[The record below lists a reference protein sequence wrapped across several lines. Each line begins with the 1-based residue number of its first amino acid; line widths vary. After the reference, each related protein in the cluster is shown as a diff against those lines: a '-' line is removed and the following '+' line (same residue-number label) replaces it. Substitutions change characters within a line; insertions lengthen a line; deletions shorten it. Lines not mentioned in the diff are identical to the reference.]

1 MQQVIDFINSLPEF
15 MWDNIFAAINTLI
28 CGLLVAF
35 FTSTFLKKKEERT
48 RIAGVIVEKRINSE
62 QEVLH
67 FLEQGLFKEEI
78 NVENS
83 SKYDVVI
90 SDILEAYGLPD
101 PHDGHIQYARIFKSQ
116 SAFEKFFHEFEDQI
130 ATHKLWLDTKV
141 RTHLVFMQFYFAA
154 LNSIPLMVKRIP
166 LPKGQELSD
175 EEFQEVCNRVLLILG
190 ASCDGEI
197 NEFMSEL
204 DEKIVDSVYK
214 LELSRPKKSM
224 MRRNMYNVDIK
235 KCIKRFH
242 NKTILGLAQENVFC
256 LIIDTV
262 YAQKGIDESKMS
274 DEEFDEFY
282 KSADPKGYTEYKEKF
297 QVFKD
302 ALERIAEENG
312 AKIVSKKDLNK
323 YAGQYGISLREV
335 LEGKEPEKIEDNK

>member
-1 MQQVIDFINSLPEF
+1 MQKVIDFINLIPEF
-15 MWDNIFAAINTLI
+15 MWDNIFTVINTLI

-67 FLEQGLFKEEI
+67 FLEQELFKEEI

-116 SAFEKFFHEFEDQI
+116 TAFERFFHDFEDQVT
-130 ATHKLWLDTKV
+130 THKLWLDTKV
-141 RTHLVFMQFYFAA
+141 RTHLVFMQFYFAVF
-154 LNSIPLMVKRIP
+154 NSIPLMVKRIP

-175 EEFQEVCNRVLLILG
+175 DEFREVCNRVLLILG
-190 ASCDGEI
+190 VSCDGEI
-197 NEFMSEL
+197 NGFMSEL

-224 MRRNMYNVDIK
+224 MRRNMYNVDTK
-235 KCIKRFH
+235 KCIKRLREE
-242 NKTILGLAQENVFC
+242 TIPGIAQENVFH
-256 LIIDTV
+256 LVTDTV
-262 YAQKGIDESKMS
+262 YAKKGIDTSKMS

-282 KSADPKGYTEYKEKF
+282 KSADPKGYEEFTNEF
-297 QVFKD
+297 QAFKD
-302 ALERIAEENG
+302 ALENFAEENDI
-312 AKIVSKKDLNK
+312 KIVNKKDLDK
-323 YAGQYGISLREV
+323 FPGQYGISLREA
-335 LEGKEPEKIEDNK
+335 LEGKEPEKIENNK